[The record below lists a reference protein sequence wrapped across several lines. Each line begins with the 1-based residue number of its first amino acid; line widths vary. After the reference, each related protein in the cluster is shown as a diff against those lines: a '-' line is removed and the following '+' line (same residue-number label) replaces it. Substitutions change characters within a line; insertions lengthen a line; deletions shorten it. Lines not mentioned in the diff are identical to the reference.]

1 MFKVRA
7 KLKNNDYVIEGY
19 YFKHQVRTPNVV
31 GDKLTEEDFKHCI
44 VSSGFSDWGMDK
56 PIEVREIKIETL
68 EKENEDGSWERVD
81 VK

>member
-1 MFKVRA
+1 MTK
-7 KLKNNDYVIEGY
+7 
-19 YFKHQVRTPNVV
+19 
-31 GDKLTEEDFKHCI
+31 EDFKHCI
-44 VSSGFSDWGMDK
+44 VSSGFSEWGMDK